1 MSRAARTTADRRS
14 ASSGRPAHRRGSSA
28 NFPDMEGHWK
38 GAPGNRRGYFHRS
51 ELPLTSLLFLLPPII
66 IYEIAVRWI
75 YSTEIIASRLLQDF
89 FQFFGATGRSLPALA
104 VVGILLAWHIA
115 RNDPWR
121 IYPGT
126 LLGMILES
134 LLLVAPV
141 LAIYAVCAQ
150 YVPLAGVTGLS
161 AASESMRG
169 MMVLSL
175 GAGIYEELIFRLIAF
190 TLLDLILID
199 LLAIPRRLSLL
210 LMLIIPAVLFAM
222 YHYLG
227 HEQFQWQS
235 FAFRT
240 AAGVYFGV
248 IFLLR
253 GFGITAGTHAAYDLF
268 VVGLAAAAHH

>member
-1 MSRAARTTADRRS
+1 
-14 ASSGRPAHRRGSSA
+14 
-28 NFPDMEGHWK
+28 MEGHWS

-66 IYEIAVRWI
+66 IYEVAVRWV

-89 FQFFGATGRSLPALA
+89 FHLFGATGRSLPALA

-126 LLGMILES
+126 LLGMAVES
-134 LLLVAPV
+134 LLLVIPV
-141 LAIYAVCAQ
+141 LAIYAACAQ
-150 YVPLAGVTGLS
+150 YVPLYATSHLS
-161 AASESMRG
+161 AASGSMEG

-190 TLLDLILID
+190 TLLDLLLID
-199 LLAIPRRLSLL
+199 LLGLSRRLSLIL
-210 LMLIIPAVLFAM
+210 ILIIPAVLFAM

-227 HEQFQWQS
+227 HEHFQWQS

-248 IFLLR
+248 IFLMR
-253 GFGITAGTHAAYDLF
+253 GFGITAGTHAAYDIF
-268 VVGLAAAAHH
+268 AVCLAAMNSR